1 MPDDVLA
8 IAGLLAELGF
18 VALASQRRARKHL
31 EAAAL
36 TNPSKKNIQRSK
48 RDAVEEVVR
57 TRIARSCGS
66 PACERVLASSGREVI
81 EVDAP
86 FCEVC
91 RGSEGE
97 RALLEMADALV
108 AAGRP
113 RLLILGGSPGSRT
126 YIRDTLRGR
135 PIHLELLEGDRP
147 TGEKRARELSAGA
160 DVIVIWGGTILDH
173 KVSQPFV
180 DFGEFSGKRITVAQR
195 GAGSLARGVIEH
207 LRRTS

>member
-1 MPDDVLA
+1 MPDDVIA

-113 RLLILGGSPGSRT
+113 PARR
-126 YIRDTLRGR
+126 
-135 PIHLELLEGDRP
+135 RP
-147 TGEKRARELSAGA
+147 TANRSLEPGAIDGGGQPSAGTA
-160 DVIVIWGGTILDH
+160 SSRSI
-173 KVSQPFV
+173 
-180 DFGEFSGKRITVAQR
+180 R
-195 GAGSLARGVIEH
+195 
-207 LRRTS
+207 

>member
-1 MPDDVLA
+1 MPEDVIA
-8 IAGLLAELGF
+8 IAGLLSELGF
-18 VALASQRRARKHL
+18 VMLASQRRARKHL
-31 EAAAL
+31 EAAGL
-36 TNPSKKNIQRSK
+36 TNPSKKNILRSK

-57 TRIARSCGS
+57 TSIARSCGA
-66 PACERVLASSGREVI
+66 PACARVLASSGRELI
-81 EVDAP
+81 EVDPP

-113 RLLILGGSPGSRT
+113 RLLVLGGSPGSRT
-126 YIRDTLRGR
+126 HIRDTLRGR

-173 KVSQPFV
+173 KVSQPFA
-180 DFGEFSGKRITVAQR
+180 DLGEFSAKRITVAQR
-195 GAGSLARGVIEH
+195 GAGSLARAVIEH

>member
-1 MPDDVLA
+1 MPDDVIA
-8 IAGLLAELGF
+8 IATLLTDLGF
-18 VALASQRRARKHL
+18 VRPTSQRAARKHL
-31 EAAAL
+31 EAAGL

-48 RDAVEEVVR
+48 REAVEDTIR
-57 TRIARSCGS
+57 TRVARSCGAA
-66 PACERVLASSGREVI
+66 PCNRVLATAGREVI

-91 RGSEGE
+91 KGSEGE

-113 RLLILGGSPGSRT
+113 RLLILGGSPASRT
-126 YIRDTLRGR
+126 QIRDSLRGR
-135 PIHLELLEGDRP
+135 PVDLEFIEGDRP

-173 KVSQPFV
+173 KVSQPFA
-180 DFGEFSGKRITVAQR
+180 DLNEYSGKRITIAQR
-195 GAGSLARGVIEH
+195 GAASLARGVIEH
-207 LRRTS
+207 LRRTR